1 LVFEKPRFSNCP
13 KLVYNSWRMSLKV
26 KIPFEK
32 YKQELFLLRM
42 VTDVEKKKQAIVVVL
57 NMPDKDRSGGIR
69 ENVKILMTV
78 KRKKDN
84 PSMSTCQYLIRN
96 MKELRSRNET
106 TIPSIDF
113 PAFSLCSTVG

>member
-1 LVFEKPRFSNCP
+1 
-13 KLVYNSWRMSLKV
+13 MSLKV